1 MHKAERSVFVQASS
15 PDFTF
20 AAELPV
26 RRRVDYERS
35 QAAQHCRFRNEFFL
49 LWFDQVMNRRK
60 NL

>member
-49 LWFDQVMNRRK
+49 LWFDQVM
-60 NL
+60 